1 MINLGYVALT
11 PDRAFATFE
20 QLRRPRVE
28 KIIKQAARVNNNKA
42 ATGLG
47 RILRDMTMPVLMPTY
62 VRFIANGKP
71 GRQLY
76 AHHID
81 WDTPA
86 GTPTR

>member
-1 MINLGYVALT
+1 
-11 PDRAFATFE
+11 
-20 QLRRPRVE
+20 
-28 KIIKQAARVNNNKA
+28 
-42 ATGLG
+42 
-47 RILRDMTMPVLMPTY
+47 MTMPVLMPTY